1 MNATRSSSP
10 PALLALLA
18 VTGVLVGMLL
28 WAYFAKP
35 GTNGKLSN
43 ERLRELISLASVGLG
58 HLENDE
64 PLPSIDI
71 FTQVSDE
78 LPDQQLGLRN
88 LAIAKFMH
96 FQEIDVRNDRAA
108 WEAAFLDAEKTLA
121 KLREAEPD
129 SPVSYVLASRLQQ
142 ALGKT
147 EEQVT
152 LLRQAAERAS
162 GIDLAAIYFE
172 LYLANEDAAAIQSAY
187 ELLPDNRVIA
197 VRWLLTQAAKQ
208 DPTIVDTLSK
218 VEQITQQFQDDILKR
233 ERISL
238 QALIQE
244 ATDAAQKEDW
254 QTVQQKCGFIFN
266 VLLHR
271 TKSDRTRVE
280 RHPLDYVLID
290 FPAEFY
296 QQHELSR
303 KTLPPPIAVNFSP
316 SQPLTLPGLE
326 APVLDVV
333 PVDFNL
339 DQSDDLAV
347 LTGTQ
352 LLIFERNE
360 EETWTQTL
368 AHKLNGQFQGIL
380 TADLDADTPMT
391 RQAAARPEALDNEFQ
406 PSADA
411 DFVVYGKDGLQ
422 ILENVEDEQG
432 KRTLQTI
439 AQSPEIA
446 ATGAIEGA
454 VLGDFDLDGDLDIFV
469 SADEGINCLTNR
481 DGLHFAPW
489 PAEFISNAEDIRF
502 DHAILVDWDRDMD
515 VDLLIPAGAGHPSG
529 YLENLRHGRMIWRPF
544 DETFAELRDAQTLEI
559 ADVDANASWDLIGGG
574 PQGLYV
580 AKTSTPVSG
589 RVICQTVTPIDDFAA
604 TRVSVL
610 DYDNDG
616 SQDLLASNP
625 RETTLRRSLW
635 GGEFAPS
642 SEAVQGLDRGTTRSN
657 ATDLDSDGDLD
668 LVALQDGK
676 VAIYLNQGGN
686 ANDWVTVTLIA
697 QQVIGQDPKASGRV
711 NQYGIGSLLELK
723 SGVGYQPL
731 VARGARTH
739 FGVGRDRP
747 LDIVRITWT
756 NGIPQNI
763 IQPPARTTIT
773 ELESPK
779 ASCPF
784 LYAWNG
790 EKYAF
795 VTDCLWA
802 APLGLQTAQAEI
814 MKDRDW
820 EWLRIAS
827 EQLQPLDGQYRLQ
840 ITEELWEA
848 AYIDQ
853 VELIAVD
860 HPAEIDI
867 YTNEKVGPASIAMP
881 QIHQVGKRRLP
892 QSVVDARGRNVLDQV
907 AAEDNRY
914 LQGFQHRI
922 RQGYTDLHYLE
933 LDLGKLDQP
942 QRVTLFLTGWIFPT
956 DTSINIQLSQDPQLA
971 GPMLPY
977 LTVPDGQGGWQ
988 TAREFIGFPG
998 GKTKTIAVDVTDL
1011 CQDGDNRMR
1020 VCTSAEIY
1028 WDAVFFTVDPPEFAL
1043 QEQTLSL
1050 LSADLHYRGFSA
1062 RTLHPQHGPEQFDYD
1077 RVTTEPVWPTMD
1089 GFFTRYGDV
1098 KTIIADADDRQVVLG
1113 AGDELTLCF
1122 AMPEKPL
1129 PDGWKRDFILHNIGW
1144 DKDGDLNTVLGDTVE
1159 PLPFRSMSA
1168 YPIPPGD
1175 LPPDTPAYRA
1185 YLREYQTRR
1194 QEDGPFQQ
1202 WVRRYRR
1209 P

>member
-1 MNATRSSSP
+1 MNAKQSSSRTT
-10 PALLALLA
+10 LLALLA
-18 VTGVLVGMLL
+18 VSGLLAGLL
-28 WAYFAKP
+28 WWVFFANP
-35 GTNGKLSN
+35 AANSKLSP
-43 ERLRELISLASVGLG
+43 ERLKELISLASVGLG
-58 HLENDE
+58 HLENNE

-71 FTQVSDE
+71 FQVVSDE
-78 LPDQQLGLRN
+78 LPEQKLGLRN
-88 LAIAKFMH
+88 LAITKFMR
-96 FQEIDVRNDRAA
+96 FQELDVRNDREA
-108 WEAAFLDAEKTLA
+108 WQAAFQDAQATLTE
-121 KLREAEPD
+121 LREAEPD
-129 SPVSYVLASRLQQ
+129 SPVSYVLAARLQQ
-142 ALGKT
+142 ALGNAD
-147 EEQVT
+147 EQVA
-152 LLRQAAERAS
+152 LLQQAAERAS
-162 GIDLAAIYFE
+162 GIDRAAIDFE
-172 LYLANEDAAAIQSAY
+172 IFLANEDTAAIQSAY
-187 ELLPDNRVIA
+187 KQLPENRVIA
-197 VRWLLTQAAKQ
+197 VQWLLTQATNQ
-208 DPTIVDTLSK
+208 DPSIVDTLTN
-218 VEQITQQFQDDILKR
+218 VEQITKQFQDDILKR

-238 QALIQE
+238 QALIQD
-244 ATDAAQKEDW
+244 AKQAAQQQDW
-254 QTVQQKCGFIFN
+254 PTVQQKCGFIFN

-280 RHPLDYVLID
+280 RHPLDYVMID
-290 FPAEFY
+290 FPAQFY
-296 QQHELSR
+296 QEHQLSR
-303 KTLPPPIAVNFSP
+303 KTLPPPIEVSYSP
-316 SQPLTLPGLE
+316 ETTALPNLTT
-326 APVLDVV
+326 PVLDVV
-333 PVDFNL
+333 PVDFDL

-352 LLIFERNE
+352 LFIFERNDE
-360 EETWTQTL
+360 GVWAPTL
-368 AHKLNGQFQGIL
+368 THDLDRPFERIL

-391 RQAAARPEALDNEFQ
+391 RQAGTRPETPEQDFQ

-411 DFVVYGKDGLQ
+411 DFVLYGPGGLEV
-422 ILENVEDEQG
+422 LENVESPTGE
-432 KRTLQTI
+432 RTLQSI
-439 AQSPEIA
+439 AQSPEVETLA
-446 ATGAIEGA
+446 AITGA
-454 VLGDFDLDGDLDIFV
+454 VLGDFDLDGDLDVFI
-469 SADEGINCLTNR
+469 STDQGIQCLTNR

-489 PAEFISNAEDIRF
+489 PAEFISQAENVRF
-502 DHAILVDWDRDMD
+502 DQAILVDWDRDMD
-515 VDLLIPAGAGHPSG
+515 VDLLIPAGPGHTSG

-544 DETFAELRDAQTLEI
+544 DESFGAIRDARTLEI
-559 ADVDANASWDLIGGG
+559 ADLDANASWDLIGGS
-574 PQGLYV
+574 PQGLHV
-580 AKTSTPVSG
+580 AKTSTPVAG
-589 RVICQTVTPIDDFAA
+589 RVICQSVTPIDDFAA
-604 TRVSVL
+604 TQIAVL

-616 SQDLLASNP
+616 SQDLLASNANA
-625 RETTLRRSLW
+625 TTLRRNLW
-635 GGEFAPS
+635 GGAFAS
-642 SEAVQGLDRGTTRSN
+642 SDAAVPGLESGTTRSN
-657 ATDLDSDGDLD
+657 ATDLDGDGDLD
-668 LVALQDGK
+668 LVALQDGQ
-676 VAIYLNQGGN
+676 VTVYLNQGGN
-686 ANDWVTVTLIA
+686 ANDWVTITLIA

-739 FGVGRDRP
+739 FGVGHDRP

-763 IQPPARTTIT
+763 IQPSSRTTIT

-802 APLGLQTAQAEI
+802 APLGLQTANAEI
-814 MKDRDW
+814 MPDRDW

-827 EQLQPLDGQYRLQ
+827 DQLQPLDGQYRLQ

-867 YTNEKVGPASIAMP
+867 YTNEKVGPAAIAMP
-881 QIHQVGKRRLP
+881 EIHQVGKRLVP
-892 QSVVDARGRNVLDQV
+892 QTVTNARGQDVLDWV
-907 AAEDNRY
+907 AQEDGRY
-914 LQGFQHRI
+914 LQGFQGRI

-933 LDLGKLDQP
+933 LDLGKLEQP
-942 QRVTLFLTGWIFPT
+942 GRVTLFLTGWIFPT

-971 GPMLPY
+971 GPRLPY
-977 LTVPDGQGGWQ
+977 LTIPDGNGGWK

-998 GKTKTIAVDVTDL
+998 GKTKTIAVDVTEL
-1011 CQDGDNRMR
+1011 CQSGDHRMR

-1028 WDAVFFTVDPPEFAL
+1028 WDAVFYTVDPPKLEL
-1043 QEQTLSL
+1043 QQQNLPL

-1062 RTLHPQHGPEQFDYD
+1062 RKQHPLHGPEQFDYD

-1098 KTIIADADDRQVVLG
+1098 TPIIADADDRQVVLG
-1113 AGDELTLCF
+1113 AGDEMTLCF
-1122 AMPEKPL
+1122 AVPEKPL
-1129 PDGWKRDFILHNIGW
+1129 PAGWKRDFILHNIGW
-1144 DKDGDLNTVLGDTVE
+1144 DKDGDLNTVLGETVE

-1175 LPPDTPAYRA
+1175 QPPNTPAYRD

-1194 QEDGPFQQ
+1194 QEDGPFQH
-1202 WVRRYRR
+1202 WVRQYRR